1 MELKRISRKKL
12 LAIAKKS
19 NAIDLTND
27 TKVRKGCKRLIPYA
41 YSGTDYM
48 RNGVLLVDEN
58 FNFYAITWSTVALWV
73 YGVDA

>member
-1 MELKRISRKKL
+1 MKRISRKKL

-41 YSGTDYM
+41 YSGADYT
-48 RNGVLLVDEN
+48 RNGVLFIDED
-58 FNFYAITWSTVALWV
+58 FNFYAITEPTVALWV